1 MAGRGLK
8 SRRLAQTG
16 RCQDLSIA
24 AFSGGGAARTARM
37 KINVTFKKSSRVT
50 ACAHASSIYAVYL
63 EFQPIREKLV
73 RRLFFVTNFIASLE
87 NWNS

>member
-8 SRRLAQTG
+8 LADSHKSR

-50 ACAHASSIYAVYL
+50 ACEHASSIYAVYL
-63 EFQPIREKLV
+63 EF
-73 RRLFFVTNFIASLE
+73 
-87 NWNS
+87 